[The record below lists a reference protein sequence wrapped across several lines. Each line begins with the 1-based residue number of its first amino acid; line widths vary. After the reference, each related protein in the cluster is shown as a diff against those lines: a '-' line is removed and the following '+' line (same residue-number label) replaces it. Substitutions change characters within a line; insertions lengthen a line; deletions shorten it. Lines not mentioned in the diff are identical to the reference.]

1 MLLHISE
8 NNLAGII
15 SVRTAYGPL
24 RKHMDKILVS
34 RFHFY
39 LLRGNL
45 NMEDF
50 THWRTLILNNQ
61 DIKWR

>member
-1 MLLHISE
+1 MLLHIPE

-15 SVRTAYGPL
+15 SVHTAYGPI

-61 DIKWR
+61 DIKWC

>member
-1 MLLHISE
+1 MLLHIP
-8 NNLAGII
+8 GIV
-15 SVRTAYGPL
+15 SVHAAYGPL
-24 RKHMDKILVS
+24 GKHTNKILVS

-45 NMEDF
+45 NMADF